1 MRPLVL
7 IIASLFIK
15 AFSIWQRLQTS
26 NNETKKNKQSL
37 SNKVAKFYFIF
48 FIMIP
53 QIFLFY

>member
-37 SNKVAKFYFIF
+37 SNKVAKFYI
-48 FIMIP
+48 
-53 QIFLFY
+53 